1 MSAPRSIRFDELMR
15 RPFAPLFPVLALA
28 FLSMMVALLAH
39 AFVLEPTDRERQEV
53 QRAWIAARLQLA
65 RHKDALKTKEDLRQV
80 WAVFPLVRD
89 FAPLA
94 LGVTEEA
101 KRDRITL
108 PALSYKTEKTDIPD
122 ATKAVLQGTV
132 TGQYEDLRRFLYN
145 LETAQE
151 LLFIEDLNLVR
162 SGNVQDSTLTFNI
175 RIATYLRGEPSQTI
189 KVDAGAGSQS

>member
-1 MSAPRSIRFDELMR
+1 MSATPSIRIDELMR
-15 RPFAPLFPVLALA
+15 RPYAPLFPFVALA
-28 FLSMMVALLAH
+28 VISMLAALLVH
-39 AFVLEPTDRERQEV
+39 AFVLEPTDRERQDL
-53 QRAWIAARLQLA
+53 QAAWIAARLQLA

-101 KRDRITL
+101 KRDHVAL

-175 RIATYLRGEPSQTI
+175 RIATYLRGEPTQTI
-189 KVDAGAGSQS
+189 KLDADAGSQS

>member
-1 MSAPRSIRFDELMR
+1 MTSRLHDYLQKPY
-15 RPFAPLFPVLALA
+15 APLFPFLGLAG
-28 FLSMMVALLAH
+28 FLLVAAYLVH
-39 AFVLEPTDRERQEV
+39 ASLLEPADRERQEL
-53 QRAWIAARLQLA
+53 QAAWVSARLQLA
-65 RHKDALKTKEDLRQV
+65 RHKEAMKTKEDLRQV
-80 WAVFPLVRD
+80 WAVFPLVLD

-108 PALSYKTEKTDIPD
+108 PALSYRTERTEILD

-132 TGQYEDLRRFLYN
+132 TGRYEDLRKFLYN

-162 SGNVQDSTLTFNI
+162 SGNLQDPTLTFNI
-175 RIATYLRGEPSQTI
+175 RIATYLRGEPAHILNVES
-189 KVDAGAGSQS
+189 DARSQS

>member
-1 MSAPRSIRFDELMR
+1 MTGRLHDYLRQPY
-15 RPFAPLFPVLALA
+15 APLFPFLGAAAVLALA
-28 FLSMMVALLAH
+28 AYLIHTA
-39 AFVLEPTDRERQEV
+39 VLEPADRKRQEL
-53 QRAWIAARLQLA
+53 QAAWVSARLQLA
-65 RHKDALKTKEDLRQV
+65 RHKEALKTKEDLRQV

-108 PALSYKTEKTDIPD
+108 PALSYKTEKTEIPD
-122 ATKAVLQGTV
+122 ATKAILQGIV
-132 TGQYEDLRRFLYN
+132 TGHYEDLRKFLFN

-162 SGNVQDSTLTFNI
+162 SGNLQDPTLTFNI
-175 RIATYLRGEPSQTI
+175 RIATYLRGEPTQVLILES
-189 KVDAGAGSQS
+189 DARSQS

>member
-1 MSAPRSIRFDELMR
+1 MNGRLYECLRKPY
-15 RPFAPLFPVLALA
+15 APLFPFLGAAAVLALA
-28 FLSMMVALLAH
+28 AYFMHTA
-39 AFVLEPTDRERQEV
+39 VLEPADRKRQEL
-53 QRAWIAARLQLA
+53 QAAWVSARLQLA
-65 RHKDALKTKEDLRQV
+65 KHKDALKTKEDLRQV

-108 PALSYKTEKTDIPD
+108 PALSYKTEKTEIPD
-122 ATKAVLQGTV
+122 ATKAVLQGIV
-132 TGQYEDLRRFLYN
+132 TGHYEDLRKFLYN

-162 SGNVQDSTLTFNI
+162 SGNLQDSTLTFNI
-175 RIATYLRGEPSQTI
+175 RIATYLRGEPTQVLILES
-189 KVDAGAGSQS
+189 DAHNQS

>member
-1 MSAPRSIRFDELMR
+1 MNSRLHDYLHKPY
-15 RPFAPLFPVLALA
+15 APLFPSVGLA
-28 FLSMMVALLAH
+28 ALLLLAAYLLH
-39 AFVLEPTDRERQEV
+39 AAVLEPADRERQ
-53 QRAWIAARLQLA
+53 QLQAAWVSARLQLA
-65 RHKDALKTKEDLRQV
+65 RHKEAVKTKEDLRQV

-108 PALSYKTEKTDIPD
+108 PALSYKTERTAIPD
-122 ATKAVLQGTV
+122 ATKAILQGTV
-132 TGQYEDLRRFLYN
+132 TGRYEDLRKFLYN

-162 SGNVQDSTLTFNI
+162 SGNAQDPTLTFNI
-175 RIATYLRGEPSQTI
+175 RIATYLRGDPAQVRSLES
-189 KVDAGAGSQS
+189 DARSQS